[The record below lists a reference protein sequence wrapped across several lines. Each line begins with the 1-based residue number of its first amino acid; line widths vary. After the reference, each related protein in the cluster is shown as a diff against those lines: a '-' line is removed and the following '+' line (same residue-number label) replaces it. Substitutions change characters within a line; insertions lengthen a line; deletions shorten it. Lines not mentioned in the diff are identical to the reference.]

1 MTALDWALV
10 VVGIGIALAGF
21 WKGAVRLVFGLGGV
35 ALGVWLAVVAGE
47 GLGDVLAGALGEGWL
62 ALGLGYVLPVVV
74 VAGLCQLAG
83 WGMERTLEQAKLGCV
98 NRLLGGA
105 LAGAAAAV
113 VLSLLLLT
121 AVALSPEVARYEEG
135 SLLLETVRRSMGR
148 AAPARPAEAPAEAD
162 DGDGDDAESSSGR

>member
-1 MTALDWALV
+1 MTALDWGLV
-10 VVGIGIALAGF
+10 AVGVGIALAGF

-47 GLGDVLAGALGEGWL
+47 GLGDVLTGVLGDGWL

-83 WGMERTLEQAKLGCV
+83 WGLERTLEQAKLGWV
-98 NRLLGGA
+98 NRLVGCA
-105 LAGAAAAV
+105 LSGAAAAV

-121 AVALSPEVARYEEG
+121 AVALSPEVARYEED
-135 SLLLETVRRSMGR
+135 SLLLETARRAMGR
-148 AAPARPAEAPAEAD
+148 AAPAQPAAAPAEAE
-162 DGDGDDAESSSGR
+162 DGGGDDAGSPSGR

>member
-1 MTALDWALV
+1 MTALDWGLV
-10 VVGIGIALAGF
+10 AVGIGIALAGF

-35 ALGVWLAVVAGE
+35 ALGVWLAVVAGD
-47 GLGDVLAGALGEGWL
+47 GLGDALTGVLGDGWL

-83 WGMERTLEQAKLGCV
+83 WGLERTLEQAKLGCV

-105 LAGAAAAV
+105 LSGAAAAV

-121 AVALSPEVARYEEG
+121 AVALSPEVARYEED
-135 SLLLETVRRSMGR
+135 SLLLETVRRAMNR
-148 AAPARPAEAPAEAD
+148 AAPAQPAAAPAEAG
-162 DGDGDDAESSSGR
+162 DGGGDDAGSSSGR

>member
-1 MTALDWALV
+1 MTALDWGLV
-10 VVGIGIALAGF
+10 AVGIGIALAGF

-35 ALGVWLAVVAGE
+35 ALGVWLAVVAGDA
-47 GLGDVLAGALGEGWL
+47 LGDALTGVLGDGWL

-83 WGMERTLEQAKLGCV
+83 WGLERTLEQAKLGCV

-105 LAGAAAAV
+105 LAGVAAGV

-121 AVALSPEVARYEEG
+121 AVALSPEVARYEED
-135 SLLLETVRRSMGR
+135 SLLLETVRRALGR
-148 AAPARPAEAPAEAD
+148 AAPAQPAAPAETE
-162 DGDGDDAESSSGR
+162 DGGGDDAGSSSGR

>member
-1 MTALDWALV
+1 MTALDWGLV
-10 VVGIGIALAGF
+10 AVGVGIALAGF

-35 ALGVWLAVVAGE
+35 ALGVWLAVVAGD
-47 GLGDVLAGALGEGWL
+47 GLGNALTGWLGDGWL

-83 WGMERTLEQAKLGCV
+83 WGLERTLEQAKLGCV

-105 LAGAAAAV
+105 LSGAAAAV
-113 VLSLLLLT
+113 VLSLLLLA

-135 SLLLETVRRSMGR
+135 SALLDAVRGAMGR
-148 AAPARPAEAPAEAD
+148 AAPAQPAAAPAE
-162 DGDGDDAESSSGR
+162 DGGGDDAGSSSGR